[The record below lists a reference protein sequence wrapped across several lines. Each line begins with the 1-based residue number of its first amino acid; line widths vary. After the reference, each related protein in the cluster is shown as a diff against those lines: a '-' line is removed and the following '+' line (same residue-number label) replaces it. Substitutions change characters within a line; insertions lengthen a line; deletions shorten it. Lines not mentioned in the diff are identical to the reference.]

1 MENEKNA
8 TQNFQQFA
16 EEKLQNHIAELN
28 TRYENEKPDKETME
42 QAFIAHR
49 KIYLQ
54 ELCEKLKSF
63 SLSQNHDELKD
74 RLENIKKSFVAKF
87 DKSKE

>member
-1 MENEKNA
+1 MENEKSA

-42 QAFIAHR
+42 QAFIVHR

-54 ELCEKLKSF
+54 ELDEKLTSV
-63 SLSQNHDELKD
+63 LSSQKNDELNNEFED
-74 RLENIKKSFVAKF
+74 IKKTSIAKF
-87 DKSKE
+87 DENKK

>member
-1 MENEKNA
+1 MENGKNA
-8 TQNFQQFA
+8 TKDFQQFA
-16 EEKLQNHIAELN
+16 EEKLQNHIVELN

-54 ELCEKLKSF
+54 ELGEKLTSV
-63 SLSQNHDELKD
+63 LSSQKNDELKNE
-74 RLENIKKSFVAKF
+74 LEDIKKTAVAKF
-87 DKSKE
+87 DENKK